1 MALNNGRWEKMSN
14 DEKPNDKM
22 ANDAKSWGPCRN
34 AGRQSCAI
42 TRLNYLVAETTSVS
56 KYREVY
62 SSLDNLGFR
71 SQFLKGQT

>member
-14 DEKPNDKM
+14 DEMSNNILSNDP
-22 ANDAKSWGPCRN
+22 KSWGPCRN
-34 AGRQSCAI
+34 AGAPILFNNSSE
-42 TRLNYLVAETTSVS
+42 LVAETTSVS